1 MQLVKEDH
9 ALAKQFHGKSVAE
22 QNSLVLAWEKLMSP
36 QFANLRRC
44 IYTKPEDLDRL
55 RAIVVNN
62 VMATDIFDKDL
73 NAIRRSRWEKAFA
86 KKEDGGASMGTGNRE
101 QDINRKATVVME
113 RLLQASDVSHTMQH
127 WVRTNSLLIDQIA
140 TGNIH

>member
-1 MQLVKEDH
+1 
-9 ALAKQFHGKSVAE
+9 
-22 QNSLVLAWEKLMSP
+22 MSP
-36 QFANLRRC
+36 DFANLRKC
-44 IYTKPEDLDRL
+44 IYSTPEDLERL

-86 KKEDGGASMGTGNRE
+86 NKDGANREIGTGNHE
-101 QDINRKATVVME
+101 EDINRKATVVME

-127 WVRTNSLLIDQIA
+127 WVSNFPLQQHLSEKNGLHSRQTQLS
-140 TGNIH
+140 HSM

>member
-9 ALAKQFHGKSVAE
+9 RLAKKFNGKSVAE
-22 QNSLVLAWEKLMSP
+22 QNSLTLAWEKLMSP
-36 QFANLRRC
+36 QFANLRKC

-73 NAIRRSRWEKAFA
+73 NAIRRNRWEKAFA
-86 KKEDGGASMGTGNRE
+86 KKEDGAAIGTGNRE
-101 QDINRKATVVME
+101 EDINRKATVVME

-127 WVRTNSLLIDQIA
+127 WVRFIQVWGCDHRDGTQ
-140 TGNIH
+140 H